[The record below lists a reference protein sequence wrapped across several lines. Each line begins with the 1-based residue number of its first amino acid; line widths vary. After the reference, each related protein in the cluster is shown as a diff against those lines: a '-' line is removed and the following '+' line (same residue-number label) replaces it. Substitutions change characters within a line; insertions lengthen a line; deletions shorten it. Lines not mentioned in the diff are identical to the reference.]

1 MFILPHDISIIIMR
15 NLNMTTKR
23 VLTLKEDAQYI
34 SLSKSTINRREDIGD
49 FPTGIWLTGN
59 RKGFL
64 LEEIDEWINSRP
76 REKAPEVNDNKKS
89 VRCPTTIEELDHDRH
104 LQYTR
109 MKKLKDS

>member
-1 MFILPHDISIIIMR
+1 MQ
-15 NLNMTTKR
+15 NKR
-23 VLTLKEDAQYI
+23 VLTLKETIQYI
-34 SLSKSTINRREDIGD
+34 SLSRSAIKRRKEIGD
-49 FPTGIWLTGN
+49 SPKGIMLTGN
-59 RKGFL
+59 RKSFL
-64 LEEIDEWINSRP
+64 LEELDKWVDSRP